1 MAYLPNSE
9 TCYVCGCANPYGLKV
24 RFRLVDGEVQTSF
37 VADEHRCGFKG
48 VVHGGV
54 LSSLLDETMGWAPA
68 FHKKL
73 FCSTAELRIR
83 FLRPA
88 PVGQRLIVAGRMAED
103 RGRIWEAEGEV
114 RGEDGTVYAKGWGK
128 YIPMTPK
135 QTVEVIEYLNF
146 DEETITEAELLP
158 QAKSD

>member
-9 TCYVCGCANPYGLKV
+9 TCYVCGRSNPFGLRV
-24 RFRLVDGEVQTSF
+24 RFRLVNDEVQTTF
-37 VADEHRCGFKG
+37 VADENRCSFRG

-73 FCSTAELRIR
+73 FCYAAELRIR

-88 PVGQRLIVAGRMAED
+88 PVMQRLTITGRMTED

-114 RGEDGTVYAKGWGK
+114 RGDDGTVYARGWGK
-128 YIPMTPK
+128 YVPMTPE
-135 QTVEVIEYLNF
+135 QTLEVIEYLNF
-146 DEETITEAELLP
+146 DDETIPETDLLP
-158 QAKSD
+158 PTG